1 MSTEALFC
9 NFWNHSKVS
18 RTRVGSSYSQFS
30 LAKL

>member
-18 RTRVGSSYSQFS
+18 RTRVGSSYS
-30 LAKL
+30 